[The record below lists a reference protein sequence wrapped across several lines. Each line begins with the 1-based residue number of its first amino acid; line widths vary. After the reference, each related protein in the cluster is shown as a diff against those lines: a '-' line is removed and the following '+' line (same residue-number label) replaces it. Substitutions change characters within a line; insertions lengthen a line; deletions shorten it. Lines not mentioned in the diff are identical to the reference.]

1 MLQSESSSHFMET
14 KQCFDL
20 ELQLIVWQ
28 SEDIQFNTHMT
39 AVDKL
44 QRFALL
50 WVRIQ

>member
-1 MLQSESSSHFMET
+1 MLQSESSSHFME
-14 KQCFDL
+14 
-20 ELQLIVWQ
+20 QLIVWQ

-50 WVRIQ
+50 LVCSSVTAIN